1 MIWLNKGNIPYVP
14 IIGLLMLIVSTIC
27 FVFPQIFDADY
38 DSIGLDEKVDS
49 RIRYSALALSIGML
63 LLFYRKFTLQNDG
76 LIFVKCLLVIDL
88 GYFSTRALSML
99 IHGFSSSVQR
109 TWLIFELMIAI
120 CLAIIIKLKKASPRA
135 ETLREAVIFHGIY

>member
-27 FVFPQIFDADY
+27 FVFPQIFDADF

-88 GYFSTRALSML
+88 GYFSTRALSMS
-99 IHGFSSSVQR
+99 IHGFDSNIQR
-109 TWLIFELMIAI
+109 TWLIVELIIAI
-120 CLAIIIKLKKASPRA
+120 CLTIIIKLKKAPPRA
-135 ETLREAVIFHGIY
+135 